1 MKKTII
7 GIIIG
12 IVVGTI
18 STVVASSYI
27 ASNIAYTPK
36 DSTWKVDNVEDAI
49 DELYTKDNNIS
60 LEAASQVYSSG
71 IAVSNRNVT
80 KELTKGKYVVST
92 AYGLS
97 AAWDA
102 GTNTF
107 NEIHLQPTCSHESD
121 CKLQPLKT
129 VSITQKATSS
139 NSYLNII
146 HGMYQVDVLSDT
158 TVLTYN
164 ANYGKTIDSQ
174 ASIVNMEISKI
185 K

>member
-1 MKKTII
+1 M
-7 GIIIG
+7 
-12 IVVGTI
+12 
-18 STVVASSYI
+18 
-27 ASNIAYTPK
+27 
-36 DSTWKVDNVEDAI
+36 
-49 DELYTKDNNIS
+49 YTKDNNIS

-164 ANYGKTIDSQ
+164 TNYGKTIDSQ